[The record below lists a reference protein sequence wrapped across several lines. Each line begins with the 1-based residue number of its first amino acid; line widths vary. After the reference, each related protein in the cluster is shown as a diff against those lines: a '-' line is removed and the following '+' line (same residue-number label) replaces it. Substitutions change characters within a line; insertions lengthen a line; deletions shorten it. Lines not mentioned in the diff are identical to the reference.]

1 MAFKMKKPSMTQ
13 GTARYKAACEAI
25 KLNRDMD
32 ASSLPDGRAK
42 SSAFQKSYEQAYKD
56 AWKKGWTKKG
66 ESQEDYIKRA
76 KAENIKKYGTTEPTK
91 AVNEINK
98 ATGGSSTKADLAES
112 KKKVDA
118 GEGVKLK
125 TGPKTLS
132 GDDAKKPM
140 STPPGKTPKISNEKL
155 ISSKTVDK
163 KRNNKTV
170 TTTAKNDAKGSSKEV
185 VKDKKNKT
193 KTTYTSKDAD
203 TGKETKIT
211 SKVKKDKKGNV
222 RKEKDTVVADGNVSK
237 RTTKYDK
244 EGNVKKSK
252 VKNRKTFGETKVGK
266 FLSGK
271 KNKDEKPSP
280 ATKYKSSGTKKKS
293 VASKPSDLLV
303 GDRKNLPQD
312 LKAKISA
319 APKKGCAQCNYGKS
333 KCTCK

>member
-1 MAFKMKKPSMTQ
+1 MKKPSMTQ

-25 KLNRDMD
+25 NLNRSMD

-42 SSAFQKSYEQAYKD
+42 SSAFQKADPYAEA
-56 AWKKGWTKKG
+56 KKRDPKLD
-66 ESQEDYIKRA
+66 DYIKERKNYKAGSEDYEKVQA
-76 KAENIKKYGTTEPTK
+76 K
-91 AVNEINK
+91 INK
-98 ATGGSSTKADLAES
+98 AYGKERDQ
-112 KKKVDA
+112 
-118 GEGVKLK
+118 KLK
-125 TGPKTLS
+125 AAQIAKSDKEMGPSKS
-132 GDDAKKPM
+132 NPKDDKVV
-140 STPPGKTPKISNEKL
+140 
-155 ISSKTVDK
+155 SSYTKDK
-163 KRNNKTV
+163 KRENKTV
-170 TTTAKNDAKGSSKEV
+170 TTTAKNDAKGSTKEV
-185 VKDKKNKT
+185 IKDKKNKT

-203 TGKETKIT
+203 TGKETKTT
-211 SKVKKDKKGNV
+211 SKVKKDKEGNV
-222 RKEKDTVVADGNVSK
+222 TKEKDTVVADGNVSK

-303 GDRKNLPQD
+303 GNRKNLPED

-319 APKKGCAQCNYGKS
+319 APKKGCAECDYGKS

>member
-1 MAFKMKKPSMTQ
+1 MGFKMKKPSMTQ

-25 KLNRDMD
+25 NLNRSMD

-42 SSAFQKSYEQAYKD
+42 SSAFQKADPYAEAKKRDPKLDDYVKERKKHKAGSEEYEKIQAKINKAYGK
-56 AWKKGWTKKG
+56 TR
-66 ESQEDYIKRA
+66 SQKLKAAQIAENKA
-76 KAENIKKYGTTEPTK
+76 KAETTAKPEAKP
-91 AVNEINK
+91 E
-98 ATGGSSTKADLAES
+98 
-112 KKKVDA
+112 
-118 GEGVKLK
+118 
-125 TGPKTLS
+125 
-132 GDDAKKPM
+132 KKPFK
-140 STPPGKTPKISNEKL
+140 PVGL
-155 ISSKTVDK
+155 VDK
-163 KRNNKTV
+163 KRKNKTV
-170 TTTAKNDAKGSSKEV
+170 TTTHSADVGKGTETKEV
-185 VKDKKNKT
+185 VKEKKRKT
-193 KTTYTSKDAD
+193 KTTTTSGPNLGLINEDK
-203 TGKETKIT
+203 KQKPETKVT
-211 SKVKKDKKGNV
+211 SKVKKDKEGNV

-303 GDRKNLPQD
+303 GDRKNLPPD

-319 APKKGCAQCNYGKS
+319 APKKGCAECDYGKS

>member
-13 GTARYKAACEAI
+13 GTAKYKAACEAI
-25 KLNRDMD
+25 KLNRSMD

-42 SSAFQKSYEQAYKD
+42 SSAFQKADPYAEAKKKDPNLDQYIKERKNYK
-56 AWKKGWTKKG
+56 AG
-66 ESQEDYIKRA
+66 SEDYEKVQA
-76 KAENIKKYGTTEPTK
+76 K
-91 AVNEINK
+91 INK
-98 ATGGSSTKADLAES
+98 AYGKERDQKLKAAQVAKSDKEMGPS
-112 KKKVDA
+112 KSKA
-118 GEGVKLK
+118 GEESLK
-125 TGPKTLS
+125 
-132 GDDAKKPM
+132 
-140 STPPGKTPKISNEKL
+140 STMTKETDKGK
-155 ISSKTVDK
+155 
-163 KRNNKTV
+163 NKTV
-170 TTTAKNDAKGSSKEV
+170 TTTKKADEKGSSTEV

-193 KTTYTSKDAD
+193 KTTTVSKDDA

-211 SKVKKDKKGNV
+211 SKVKKDKEGNV

-303 GDRKNLPQD
+303 GNRKNLPED

-319 APKKGCAQCNYGKS
+319 APKKGCAECNYGKS

>member
-1 MAFKMKKPSMTQ
+1 MTQ

-25 KLNRDMD
+25 KLNRSMD

-42 SSAFQKSYEQAYKD
+42 SSAFQKSYEEAYKD
-56 AWKKGWTKKG
+56 AQKLGWTKKG
-66 ESQEDYIKRA
+66 ESKEDYITRA
-76 KAENIKKYGTTEPTK
+76 KNENIKKYGTTEPTRDADK
-91 AVNEINK
+91 AGISKEQLAKNK
-98 ATGGSSTKADLAES
+98 AKADATPKPE
-112 KKKVDA
+112 A
-118 GEGVKLK
+118 K
-125 TGPKTLS
+125 TE
-132 GDDAKKPM
+132 KKPFK
-140 STPPGKTPKISNEKL
+140 PVGLVEN
-155 ISSKTVDK
+155 
-163 KRNNKTV
+163 KRKNKTK
-170 TTTAKNDAKGSSKEV
+170 TTTATISYNKPESQRETLEV
-185 VKDKKNKT
+185 VKEKKNKT
-193 KTTYTSKDAD
+193 KTTTTS
-203 TGKETKIT
+203 GKNLGLINEDKKQKPSTKIT
-211 SKVKKDKKGNV
+211 SKVKKDKEGNV

-252 VKNRKTFGETKVGK
+252 VKNRKQFSETKVGK

-271 KNKDEKPSP
+271 KNKDEKSSP

-303 GDRKNLPQD
+303 GNRKNLPED